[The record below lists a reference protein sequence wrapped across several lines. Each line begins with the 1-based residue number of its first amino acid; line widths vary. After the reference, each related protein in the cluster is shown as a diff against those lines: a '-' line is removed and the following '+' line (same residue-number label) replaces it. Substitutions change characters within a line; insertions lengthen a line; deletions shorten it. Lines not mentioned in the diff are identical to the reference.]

1 MAHGPA
7 AWANAV
13 GGHHTRVVTIFPAK
27 YQHMKDE
34 KKNFN
39 SEELKNIKWILL
51 KYAVDM
57 KNF

>member
-13 GGHHTRVVTIFPAK
+13 RGHHTRVVTIFPAK
-27 YQHMKDE
+27 YRHTKDE
-34 KKNFN
+34 KKN
-39 SEELKNIKWILL
+39 LVKNWILL

-57 KNF
+57 KNFNT